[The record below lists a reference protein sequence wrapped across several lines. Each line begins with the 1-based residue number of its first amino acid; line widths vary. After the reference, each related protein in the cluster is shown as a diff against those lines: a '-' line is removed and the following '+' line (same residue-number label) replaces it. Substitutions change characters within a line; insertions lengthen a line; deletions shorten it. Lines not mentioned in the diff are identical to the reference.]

1 MFNKKKFA
9 IFGIILIIFLIIFIF
24 KKKVYLE
31 KFEIQDY
38 SCNKTNNIDGF
49 KKYCPKWCTINDGHM
64 KEKCKND
71 LCKKCK
77 ICQYSDN
84 NINDHM
90 VSKWGCKSTVTSLIK
105 SLKDEYI
112 NNIPDAV
119 HQFIYNSPSVSK
131 DIEQQI
137 EEYEYKIRSSSDPL
151 IMIKKIENEL
161 LSNCENQYDKICN
174 DKVIKTKIIT
184 KTPNVHTTTTTITP
198 FSNKFRKKLLTSRI
212 KNIKEEVVDDDYINP
227 DFNLNAIKNDINKIP
242 NIEFISRP
250 FKNNECNFDCYLQRY
265 RELRNYYGSSNII
278 DAEKHYNEFGKN
290 NGYECSCPNY
300 SDYIRWVGIDIL
312 KLRMYDYKTQEKQKN
327 IIYILTKYNIIS
339 DNIKIK
345 KMNYILDNIKESNKN
360 KSKNIIESKLINK
373 LKQFESAIIPYSFD
387 YWLNMYRE
395 QLYILFM
402 SFIKNGCIY
411 NIDILNLLKDKG
423 IPISLEVLVIILT
436 VFEGLLK
443 AYSKSE
449 NESIKLLEEIKIY
462 INFYSDN
469 YHDKSKIN
477 SNMNILKKYSTQGFL
492 NMFKTMFYNG
502 LPLDLT
508 EIDLIINQ

>member
-1 MFNKKKFA
+1 
-9 IFGIILIIFLIIFIF
+9 
-24 KKKVYLE
+24 
-31 KFEIQDY
+31 
-38 SCNKTNNIDGF
+38 
-49 KKYCPKWCTINDGHM
+49 
-64 KEKCKND
+64 
-71 LCKKCK
+71 
-77 ICQYSDN
+77 
-84 NINDHM
+84 
-90 VSKWGCKSTVTSLIK
+90 
-105 SLKDEYI
+105 
-112 NNIPDAV
+112 
-119 HQFIYNSPSVSK
+119 
-131 DIEQQI
+131 
-137 EEYEYKIRSSSDPL
+137 
-151 IMIKKIENEL
+151 
-161 LSNCENQYDKICN
+161 
-174 DKVIKTKIIT
+174 
-184 KTPNVHTTTTTITP
+184 
-198 FSNKFRKKLLTSRI
+198 
-212 KNIKEEVVDDDYINP
+212 
-227 DFNLNAIKNDINKIP
+227 
-242 NIEFISRP
+242 
-250 FKNNECNFDCYLQRY
+250 
-265 RELRNYYGSSNII
+265 
-278 DAEKHYNEFGKN
+278 
-290 NGYECSCPNY
+290 
-300 SDYIRWVGIDIL
+300 
-312 KLRMYDYKTQEKQKN
+312 MYDYKTQEKQKN